1 MSQPHSA
8 SFSPST
14 AGSRRQ
20 LVTRCGP
27 GPFTSIIHPPHHLP
41 RVQISPPSLHKPFH
55 GSPELLRNK
64 PDSEHKRPFDYP
76 LASRCLLLTLPQ
88 RHQLTPAMLLLH
100 RAPGTLHVLIPLPG
114 IYSPPPSHTQMS
126 LSTSKS
132 FIIQALPSTSPF
144 PSMGSG
150 TPSLGCHITGY

>member
-1 MSQPHSA
+1 MSQPHPA

-27 GPFTSIIHPPHHLP
+27 GPFTSTIHPPHHLP
-41 RVQISPPSLHKPFH
+41 RVQIAPPSLHKLFH

-88 RHQLTPAMLLLH
+88 RHQRNSCNAS
-100 RAPGTLHVLIPLPG
+100 APSCPRDVLIPLPG

-126 LSTSKS
+126 SSTSKS
-132 FIIQALPSTSPF
+132 CITN
-144 PSMGSG
+144 
-150 TPSLGCHITGY
+150 PSLSILGLRPQ